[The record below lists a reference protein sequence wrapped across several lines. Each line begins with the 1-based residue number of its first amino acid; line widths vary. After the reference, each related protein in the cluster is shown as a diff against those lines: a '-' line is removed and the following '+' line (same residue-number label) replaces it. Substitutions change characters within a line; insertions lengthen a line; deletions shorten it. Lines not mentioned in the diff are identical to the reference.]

1 MKFFHLWV
9 TYSEWESHC
18 GLPNRPS
25 CNLVIGWHCRLW
37 MDSSSDLSGERV
49 LFWFRRSPNFGPTPC
64 TLVSLRSFPKS
75 ASCEFKRRQD
85 LILFLDPDLGEIVKP
100 IVTHAPHGN
109 SKGTTQGPDAF
120 CYIIFHFLKH
130 FLFKYCSFLLQ
141 RLYFIIFKY

>member
-1 MKFFHLWV
+1 MECVQQPTSASWNLLRSRISVGNQIHCDIVKFFHLWV

-85 LILFLDPDLGEIVKP
+85 LLFFLILILER
-100 IVTHAPHGN
+100 
-109 SKGTTQGPDAF
+109 
-120 CYIIFHFLKH
+120 
-130 FLFKYCSFLLQ
+130 LLN
-141 RLYFIIFKY
+141 LL